1 MLDLTYQ
8 KRNNL
13 LLFKDLEKQLDV
25 QNCQNYIPLYNKLFQ
40 LNNTNYNNVN
50 LDNHKYIYRI
60 KNKIENEL
68 YSFNSTIKDIKTNK
82 ETERDVFFK
91 LSPLLDPIK
100 YVIGKYDINDINL
113 LELPNISKMNNHAKV
128 RDMNNSAYVDGF
140 FSYLSSKLL
149 NKYNFVH
156 GLNFYGSFLGL
167 KRNFIY
173 NATDELD
180 LLLESKFFHEYK
192 NKLFM
197 IDEKYDT
204 SNRDSRCYK
213 SKLNIVDDNLDISSD
228 FDVIEFNDNNHITTN
243 DCVDMDCNIDI
254 KENSDFDL
262 LLLDN
267 INDIIHEDMNKRNTS
282 DLNHSKNSGSDC
294 SSRTS
299 HTYSCSSDNEFNSNK
314 FTDDEDSNDSDMS
327 FDKNDRDTNELN
339 DMENDN
345 ETYSTYDSD
354 VTDLTV
360 STEEETINLIINN
373 FPVSI
378 ICLEKCEDTLDS
390 YMMNNDISTDEWT
403 SILIQIIM
411 TLITYQKVFHFTHN
425 DLHTNNIMYNSTNV
439 KYLYYKYNNQYY
451 KVPTYGKIY
460 KIIDF
465 GRAIYK
471 YNDFL
476 YCSDSFHK
484 NGDASTQYN
493 FEPYMNDKKPRL
505 EPNYSFDLCRLA
517 CSMYDVMINEED
529 DNKIKLLIEDWCKD
543 DKGRN
548 VIYKTNGDERYPD
561 FKLYKMIVRT
571 VHNHKPEVQLN
582 RELFSQYVISKNKI
596 KNLNDIMDIDNILST

>member
-13 LLFKDLEKQLDV
+13 LLFKDLEKQLDIEK
-25 QNCQNYIPLYNKLFQ
+25 CQNYIPIYNKLFQ

-50 LDNHKYIYRI
+50 LDNHNYIYRI
-60 KNKIENEL
+60 TNKIDNGL
-68 YSFNSTIKDIKTNK
+68 YSFNSVIKDTKSNI
-82 ETERDVFFK
+82 ETESNVFFK

-100 YVIGKYDINDINL
+100 YAVGKYDINDSNL
-113 LELPNISKMNNHAKV
+113 LELPNISKLNSHAKV

-167 KRNFIY
+167 KNNFIY

-180 LLLESKFFHEYK
+180 LLLESKFFHEHK

-204 SNRDSRCYK
+204 SNSDSRCYK
-213 SKLNIVDDNLDISSD
+213 SKLNINNSDNNELSE
-228 FDVIEFNDNNHITTN
+228 FDVIELNFDNHDNHIKEGKDTDT
-243 DCVDMDCNIDI
+243 DLDVDVNSNIHV
-254 KENSDFDL
+254 KENTEFDL

-267 INDIIHEDMNKRNTS
+267 INE
-282 DLNHSKNSGSDC
+282 LNHENMSKKKSSSLNNSISTCSDC

-299 HTYSCSSDNEFNSNK
+299 HTSSCSDSEFNSNK
-314 FTDDEDSNDSDMS
+314 FTDDENDDDDDDAMCNSEDGS
-327 FDKNDRDTNELN
+327 
-339 DMENDN
+339 
-345 ETYSTYDSD
+345 YYTYDSD
-354 VTDLTV
+354 VTEITM
-360 STEEETINLIINN
+360 STEEESINLTITK

-378 ICLEKCEDTLDS
+378 ICLEKCEYTLDS
-390 YMMNNDISTDEWT
+390 YMMDNDISTDEWN
-403 SILIQIIM
+403 SILMQIIM
-411 TLITYQKVFHFTHN
+411 TLITYQKVFQFTHN
-425 DLHTNNIMYNSTNV
+425 DLHTNNIMYNSTDI
-439 KYLYYKYNNQYY
+439 KYLYYKYNNNYY

-465 GRAIYK
+465 GRAIYR

-517 CSMYDVMINEED
+517 CSMYDIMCHHDKND
-529 DNKIKLLIEDWCKD
+529 KIKLLIEDWCKD

-571 VHNHKPEVQLN
+571 VHNHTPESQLS
-582 RELFSQYVISKNKI
+582 RKLFSEYLVSKNKI
-596 KNLNDIMDIDNILST
+596 KKSNLNNVMDIDNMSLN

>member
-1 MLDLTYQ
+1 MLDLNYQ

-13 LLFKDLEKQLDV
+13 LLFKDLEKELEIEK
-25 QNCQNYIPLYNKLFQ
+25 CQNYIPLYNKLFQ
-40 LNNTNYNNVN
+40 LNSTNYNNVN
-50 LDNHKYIYRI
+50 LDNNQHIYRI
-60 KNKIENEL
+60 KDKIGL
-68 YSFNSTIKDIKTNK
+68 YSYKGIIKDSKLNNDN
-82 ETERDVFFK
+82 EMNVFLK

-100 YVIGKYDINDINL
+100 YAIGKYDINDINL
-113 LELPNISKMNNHAKV
+113 LELPNLLNNNSHAKV

-156 GLNFYGSFLGL
+156 GLNYYGSFLGL
-167 KRNFIY
+167 KHNFIY

-180 LLLESKFFHEYK
+180 LLLDSKFFHENK

-197 IDEKYDT
+197 IDEKYDL
-204 SNRDSRCYK
+204 SNSDSRSYK
-213 SKLNIVDDNLDISSD
+213 SKLNIDNIDSDLSD
-228 FDVIEFNDNNHITTN
+228 FDIIEINNDLNNATKQSFNDENGEK
-243 DCVDMDCNIDI
+243 DI
-254 KENSDFDL
+254 AMKENIEFDL

-267 INDIIHEDMNKRNTS
+267 LNELNELNDNYKKENINSHLKKTFS
-282 DLNHSKNSGSDC
+282 TYSSDC

-299 HTYSCSSDNEFNSNK
+299 HTSNNSCNSGFNTNR
-314 FTDDEDSNDSDMS
+314 FTDDDDDESDEVDDNENNSNDSKSD
-327 FDKNDRDTNELN
+327 
-339 DMENDN
+339 
-345 ETYSTYDSD
+345 YTYDSD
-354 VTDLTV
+354 VTDLTM
-360 STEEETINLIINN
+360 SNEEETINLTINK

-378 ICLEKCEDTLDS
+378 ICLEKCNDTLDS
-390 YMMNNDISTDEWT
+390 YMSNNNISEDEWK
-403 SILIQIIM
+403 SILMQIIM
-411 TLITYQKVFHFTHN
+411 TLITYQKVFYFTHN
-425 DLHTNNIMYNSTNV
+425 DLHTNNIMYVLTD
-439 KYLYYKYNNQYY
+439 KKFLYYKFNNNYY

-471 YNDFL
+471 YKDFL

-517 CSMYDVMINEED
+517 CSIYDIICEDNERKEDTITSLIN
-529 DNKIKLLIEDWCKD
+529 DWCKD
-543 DKGRN
+543 DKDRN
-548 VIYKTNGDERYPD
+548 IIYKNNGDERYPD

-571 VHNHKPEVQLN
+571 VHKHVPESKLS
-582 RELFSQYVISKNKI
+582 RDMFSEYLISKNKM
-596 KNLNDIMDIDNILST
+596 KKTNLNSIMDIDTMLA